1 MIHGF
6 RTIAAMLDIEPAPHQ
21 LLGAA
26 PAAPRRIPRP
36 LLNYNA
42 ACGFPSPA
50 EDFQGQ
56 DLDIGAHLIR
66 NPLATFFVR
75 AEGNSME
82 RLGIHAGDIL
92 VVDRSIEPK
101 HGAIVMCLLDG
112 GYTVK
117 RLALR
122 GNRIELHSGHPD
134 HPPIILSPETELH
147 VWGVVLWS
155 VTRHG

>member
-1 MIHGF
+1 MH
-6 RTIAAMLDIEPAPHQ
+6 EPDPLPHRV
-21 LLGAA
+21 LGQA
-26 PAAPRRIPRP
+26 PAQLRRIPRP

-50 EDFQGQ
+50 EDHMGQ
-56 DLDIGAHLIR
+56 DLDLGAHLIR

-82 RLGIHAGDIL
+82 SLGIQAGDIL

-117 RLALR
+117 RLVIR
-122 GNRIELHSGHPD
+122 GKRIELHSGHPD
-134 HPPIILSPETELH
+134 HPPLILSPEAELQ

-155 VTRHG
+155 ITRHG

>member
-1 MIHGF
+1 MH
-6 RTIAAMLDIEPAPHQ
+6 EPDPLPHR
-21 LLGAA
+21 LLGHS
-26 PAAPRRIPRP
+26 PAQLRRFPRP
-36 LLNYNA
+36 LLHHRA
-42 ACGFPSPA
+42 TCGFPSPA
-50 EDFQGQ
+50 EDHMGQ
-56 DLDIGAHLIR
+56 DLDLGAHLIR

-82 RLGIHAGDIL
+82 GLGIQAGDIL

-117 RLALR
+117 RLAMR
-122 GNRIELHSGHPD
+122 GKRMELHSGHPD
-134 HPPIILSPETELH
+134 HPPIILSPEVELQ

>member
-1 MIHGF
+1 M
-6 RTIAAMLDIEPAPHQ
+6 
-21 LLGAA
+21 
-26 PAAPRRIPRP
+26 
-36 LLNYNA
+36 
-42 ACGFPSPA
+42 
-50 EDFQGQ
+50 GQ
-56 DLDIGAHLIR
+56 DLDLGAHLIR
-66 NPLATFFVR
+66 NPLATFFVQ

-82 RLGIHAGDIL
+82 SLGIQAGDIL

-117 RLALR
+117 RLAIR
-122 GNRIELHSGHPD
+122 GKRIELHSGHPD
-134 HPPIILSPETELH
+134 HPPIILSPEVELQ